1 MQPDKEIA
9 MTETV
14 DVNQRETAALV
25 LVKRHVPWAVGAGVI
40 PLPGVDLAAL
50 VAVQMTMLSKL
61 AKHYEVPFRK
71 NAAKPVVVALLG
83 DVLGSTLSGG
93 TVSLAKMVPVVGTI
107 VGVIA
112 LPAFVGAV
120 TYAVGRVFV
129 SHFEAGGTLLNL
141 DPAALR
147 DHFKT
152 EFEQRAGK
160 DAQA

>member
-1 MQPDKEIA
+1 
-9 MTETV
+9 MTEQQ
-14 DVNQRETAALV
+14 DVAQRETAALAI
-25 LVKRHVPWAVGAGVI
+25 VKRHVPWAVGAGVI
-40 PLPGVDLAAL
+40 PVPGADLAAL
-50 VAVQMTMLSKL
+50 VAVQLTMLSKL
-61 AKHYEVPFRK
+61 AKHYEVPFCK
-71 NAAKPVVVALLG
+71 DGTKSVVVALLG

-112 LPAFVGAV
+112 LPAFAGAV

-129 SHFEAGGTLLNL
+129 SHFETGGTLLDL
-141 DPAALR
+141 DPEALR
-147 DHFKT
+147 AHFKT